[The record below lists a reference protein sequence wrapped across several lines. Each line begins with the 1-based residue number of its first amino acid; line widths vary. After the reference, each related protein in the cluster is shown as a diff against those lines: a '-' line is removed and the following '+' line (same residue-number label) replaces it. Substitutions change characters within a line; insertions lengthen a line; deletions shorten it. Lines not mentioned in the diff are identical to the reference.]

1 MRESITK
8 LDLNFTN
15 AGGGHSASVTSMVD
29 AKNIDS
35 SEGLGIVIGNLGEI
49 NSFSNDE
56 LQSLMNNYV
65 CTEITTNADPTKKT
79 ISRKYID
86 KVSLTLESINPN

>member
-29 AKNIDS
+29 AKNIDHLKDW
-35 SEGLGIVIGNLGEI
+35 GL
-49 NSFSNDE
+49 S
-56 LQSLMNNYV
+56 
-65 CTEITTNADPTKKT
+65 
-79 ISRKYID
+79 
-86 KVSLTLESINPN
+86 